1 MKESGYKQSQGDHTL
16 FIKHSAEGGN
26 CSSSLCRWHHID
38 WKWWEGEAW
47 VEAKISK
54 RIWDKRTWEIE
65 VGIEVAYSQQ
75 RIFISQQKYVT
86 DLFVEA
92 GKVGC
97 NLVSTPMDPNHK
109 LREAKKE
116 PTVDKRMYQR
126 LVGRLIYLAHTRSD
140 IAYFV
145 SLISQFMYDPR
156 ESHLQ
161 GSSCL

>member
-1 MKESGYKQSQGDHTL
+1 M
-16 FIKHSAEGGN
+16 
-26 CSSSLCRWHHID
+26 
-38 WKWWEGEAW
+38 
-47 VEAKISK
+47 
-54 RIWDKRTWEIE
+54 
-65 VGIEVAYSQQ
+65 
-75 RIFISQQKYVT
+75 T